1 MKASLFAVCS
11 SQDESES
18 AKVGAVRQSILAI
31 LARVVWFVC
40 VCVWLMCGSA
50 LFEPCGAA
58 FFRVHGGPLPVSPV
72 GNNAINGCVMGR
84 GRTPFWAF
92 FGANCTR

>member
-58 FFRVHGGPLPVSPV
+58 FFVVLLRCNHWTLCALHVH
-72 GNNAINGCVMGR
+72 
-84 GRTPFWAF
+84 TDE
-92 FGANCTR
+92 